1 MTVTNASYQPY
12 EIDGKPVDTF
22 IPNGIYK
29 FNTSLFNAADP
40 LICEIT
46 YTSEVRYHFNLKAFK

>member
-1 MTVTNASYQPY
+1 MKVINASYKSY
-12 EIDGKPVDTF
+12 EVDGKPVDTF

-29 FNTSLFNAADP
+29 FNTSLFNAADH
-40 LICEIT
+40 LICEIA